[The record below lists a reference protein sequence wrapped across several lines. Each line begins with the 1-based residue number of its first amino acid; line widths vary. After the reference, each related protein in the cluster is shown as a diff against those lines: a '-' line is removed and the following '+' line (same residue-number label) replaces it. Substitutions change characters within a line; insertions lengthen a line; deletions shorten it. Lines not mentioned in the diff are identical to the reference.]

1 MRDSAGSQKYTPFIY
16 LAKTTIMKYRVMTCR
31 KMRERN
37 FIHGVL
43 RMKSML
49 ENEKRV
55 AT

>member
-1 MRDSAGSQKYTPFIY
+1 MCDSAGGQTHIPFTF
-16 LAKTTIMKYRVMTCR
+16 LANRTIMKYRVMTCG

-37 FIHGVL
+37 FVHVVL

-49 ENEKRV
+49 ENEKRI